1 MVRRTTAY
9 SAAVLHTVA
18 PGRLPRGLSLKHQ
31 KPFEVF
37 GDDQG
42 LVTVGWVGDGV
53 LYARFVE
60 GLSSNV
66 GAAFAR
72 QLQSFVSQT
81 PSLQY
86 FADASALTHYDL
98 LARSAFVRVVMAN
111 RRQFTTIT
119 ILTWAEGVS
128 SASRAFATV
137 IGEAVNVLV
146 DSKEFES
153 RLLRAAPLA
162 KQKIDPKK
170 WSRSL
175 RPSRS
180 SR

>member
-1 MVRRTTAY
+1 V
-9 SAAVLHTVA
+9 SGVA
-18 PGRLPRGLSLKHQ
+18 PSESAQGLELKHQ

-37 GDDQG
+37 GDEQG
-42 LVTVGWVGDGV
+42 LVAIGWVGDGV
-53 LYARFVE
+53 LYARFVG
-60 GLSSNV
+60 GLSSSV

-72 QLQSFVSQT
+72 QLQGFISQT

-98 LARSAFVRVVMAN
+98 LARSAFVRVVMAH
-111 RRQFTTIT
+111 RRQFTAIT

-128 SASRAFATV
+128 SASNAFAAV
-137 IGEAVNVLV
+137 IGDAVSVLV

-175 RPSRS
+175 RPARS